1 MCIKVNYYLLYK
13 EILINIKNELYL
25 VLLNVYYKKGL
36 YIILIIE
43 NILIFNLSVIE
54 DKNKYGMC

>member
-25 VLLNVYYKKGL
+25 ILLNVYYKKGL

>member
-1 MCIKVNYYLLYK
+1 MFIIKK
-13 EILINIKNELYL
+13 D
-25 VLLNVYYKKGL
+25 L
-36 YIILIIE
+36 YIILNIDYE